1 MVKRV
6 EWRQKA
12 LRHLGEILFY
22 LRNEVSQQ
30 AAFNLA
36 ETIQKKIKQLEKHP
50 SMGRKSLK
58 GKTIRLVNIDKNRQM
73 FYSVNGSTLFIVAFF
88 DTRQDPLK
96 RPF

>member
-12 LRHLGEILFY
+12 LRHLGDILFY
-22 LRNEVSQQ
+22 LKTEISHQ

-36 ETIQKKIKQLEKHP
+36 EAIQKKIKQLEKQP
-50 SMGRKSLK
+50 LIGRKSLK
-58 GKTIRLVNIDKNRQM
+58 GKTIRLINIDKHRQM
-73 FYSVNGSTLFIVAFF
+73 FYSVKGSTLFIVDFV
-88 DTRQDPLK
+88 DTRQDSNK

>member
-12 LRHLGEILFY
+12 LRHLGEILYY

-36 ETIQKKIKQLEKHP
+36 EAIQKKIKQLEKQP
-50 SMGRKSLK
+50 LIGRKSIK

-73 FYSVNGSTLFIVAFF
+73 FYSVSGSTLYIVDFF
-88 DTRQDPLK
+88 DTRQYPMK
-96 RPF
+96 RPY